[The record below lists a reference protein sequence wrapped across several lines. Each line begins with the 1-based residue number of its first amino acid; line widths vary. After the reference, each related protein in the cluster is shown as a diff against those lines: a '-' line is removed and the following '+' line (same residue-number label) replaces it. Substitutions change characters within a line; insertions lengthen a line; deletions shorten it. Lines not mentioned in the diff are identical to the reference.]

1 MNRKSL
7 LYFVLAILISTLQ
20 INSQTTNYSVKKIN
34 DKDYFTYTVQTGEG
48 LYTISK
54 RFNVTQAEITEI
66 NPDVVSGLKPSQEI
80 LIPINSA
87 NRALAKAENS
97 KQNIAKENNDFV
109 EHTVLKK
116 QTLFAISQQ
125 YKVAISDIQNAN
137 PQIVNGLQEGMV
149 LKIPK
154 IKTDTTKTKT
164 NNAKIENNTINQTKN
179 VVSKPTSDIPE
190 FLEHRVKLKETLY
203 SISKLHNV
211 SVDDILKYNPEAKES
226 LKWGSKLKII
236 NKKPEKQVVKD
247 TEIVSKPKINLE
259 DKLSI
264 AKISKPIIT
273 NKVPIRIAFLL
284 PFMLEN
290 AKADASNQRFIEFYS
305 GALLAINEAKDFGVS
320 FEIYTYDTGKSEDKM
335 NEVLQNEELKK
346 VDLIIGPAYTQQ
358 IPLISNFAMKNK
370 INTLV
375 PFSSKVYDVNINPY
389 LLQFNPGLDVQV
401 QFMAQILNNEY
412 KNKEIIFC
420 EVPAVS
426 VLDDGYEFSY
436 ELKNELKRLKRD
448 FLTMDADSII
458 SPITYNKLKS
468 TKNTVLL
475 FNTDKLLSVS
485 NYLDSINSKP
495 ILSNIEIL
503 TQISWQSST
512 TNLRN
517 FYISPFKLDLNSLD
531 YKKYSVAFY
540 KSFLWRSVT
549 NVPQFDIIG
558 YDLTNYFTALLYQN
572 GSNVLNQKTK
582 LPNYEGIQSNLH
594 FERKSDK
601 SGFMNQKV
609 YFLQNN

>member
-1 MNRKSL
+1 MNKRTFIFL
-7 LYFVLAILISTLQ
+7 VIVFLISTLE
-20 INSQTTNYSVKKIN
+20 IDSQTTNYNTKKIN
-34 DKDYFTYTVQTGEG
+34 GKEFYVYTVQISEG

-54 RFNVTQAEITEI
+54 KFNVTQAEITEL
-66 NPDVVSGLKPSQEI
+66 NPIIELGLKPSQEI

-87 NRALAKAENS
+87 NKAMAKVENS
-97 KQNIAKENNDFV
+97 KQTQAKETNDFI

-116 QTLFAISQQ
+116 QTLFAISRA
-125 YKVAISDIQNAN
+125 YKVSISDIQNAN
-137 PQIVNGLQEGMV
+137 PQILNGLQEGMI

-154 IKTDTTKTKT
+154 TKIDTLKTKT
-164 NNAKIENNTINQTKN
+164 NNTKIEDKTVNPNNKN
-179 VVSKPTSDIPE
+179 TSKSVSDAPE
-190 FLEHRVKLKETLY
+190 FIEHRVRLKETLY
-203 SISKLHNV
+203 SISKKYEI
-211 SVDDILKYNPEAKES
+211 SVDDILKYNPDAQES
-226 LKWGSKLKII
+226 LRWGSKLKII
-236 NKKPEKQVVKD
+236 IKKPEKQVVKD
-247 TEIVSKPKINLE
+247 SENAIKPKANLE

-264 AKISKPIIT
+264 ARISKPVIT

-290 AKADASNQRFIEFYS
+290 AKSDASNQRFIEFYS
-305 GALLAINEAKDFGVS
+305 GALLAINEAKEYGVS

-335 NEVLQNEELKK
+335 SEVLQNDELKR
-346 VDLIIGPAYTQQ
+346 VDLIIGPAYTQH
-358 IPLISNFAMKNK
+358 IPLISNFAMKYK
-370 INTLV
+370 INTLI

-412 KNKEIIFC
+412 KNKEIIIC

-436 ELKNELKRLKRD
+436 ELKNELKRLKRN
-448 FLTMDADSII
+448 FVTMDADSLI
-458 SPITYNKLKS
+458 SPTTYNKFKS

-485 NYLDSINSKP
+485 NYLDSINTKP
-495 ILSNIEIL
+495 ILSNLEIL

-512 TNLRN
+512 TNLSS
-517 FYISPFKLDLNSLD
+517 FYISPFKLDLNSMD
-531 YKKYSVAFY
+531 YKKYITAFY
-540 KSFLWRSVT
+540 KSFSWRSVT

-558 YDLTNYFTALLYQN
+558 YDLTNYFTSLLYQN
-572 GSNVLNQKTK
+572 GTNFLNQKTK
-582 LPNYEGIQSNLH
+582 LPLYQGIQSNLQ

-609 YFLQNN
+609 YFFQSN